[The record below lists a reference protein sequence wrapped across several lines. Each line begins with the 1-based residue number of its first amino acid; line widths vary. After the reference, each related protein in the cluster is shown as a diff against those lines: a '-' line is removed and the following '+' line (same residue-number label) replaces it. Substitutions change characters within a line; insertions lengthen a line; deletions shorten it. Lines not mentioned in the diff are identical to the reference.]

1 MGRRTRKAFTIKAL
15 GSELFLLAFLC
26 VCPLFLF
33 AQNTQSRSDTL
44 SFSTNDTL
52 QLSQKYLTPTSLR
65 ITTGAGEMVPA
76 NAYEVIPMAGQVVLR
91 DSSFADQELIFSYR
105 FFPRFLPQTFALRS
119 FRVEQDSTGDSTN
132 FIVVTPDPG
141 KEVPFII
148 PSNVK
153 RSGSISRGITVGNNQ
168 SLAVSSGLRLELAG
182 DLGDDLQIR
191 AAITDENIPIQPDGT
206 TQQIQDFDR
215 VFIQLIRQNDSI
227 ILGDFEINHRG
238 TQFANFYRNVQGIGV
253 RVKEK
258 NFYAGINGAV
268 AKGKFN
274 TNSFIGEE
282 GKQGPYRLTG
292 KNGERF
298 IIVLAG
304 SEKVFLNGKQMKRG
318 EGFDY
323 VMDYNS
329 GELRFTSQQ
338 IISTASR
345 IVVDFEYTDR
355 FYNRS
360 LMFADFGAQMAG
372 GKLRISGSYGRDAD
386 NQNAP
391 IDGAFSDEAL
401 DSLRQAGD
409 NLDLAFVTGI
419 DSVGPASVAT
429 ALRYARR
436 DTLFNGVSYE
446 RYVFS
451 SDTDAVYQ
459 VIFTNVGTGN
469 GFYQRNQS
477 LVNGTVFTWLP
488 PDSSG
493 QPTGNFAPIRVLV
506 PAKLHQVFDVKMTY
520 DLSDK
525 VQLYTEGALSDEDL
539 NRQSPVDDDDNVGLA
554 NKTGIRVQGVKLNDS
569 LTVRADVSHRYVEKR
584 YNNIDRVY
592 KVEYGREWNFDD
604 LGERLT
610 ENVTEGTTELRYSD
624 KVRVLA
630 NAGVRTYGTQLFSVK
645 QLYEA
650 ESRHKWL
657 QGKYTF
663 TTISTEN
670 RLDQSLSRWD
680 RHNGDIYK
688 TFGNIRVGTEIWLED
703 KENTRNDSAQVGT
716 FRFQDLKP
724 YVKYQLKDRLDLVLS
739 YNYRKE
745 YEYLDSLVR
754 DKSEAHTQYLKVIWQ
769 ARDNLSFQ
777 NTSSLRRFDVLDTAF
792 FRQNLTDNQT
802 FITNLQA
809 SYFTKNRLIFSNLI
823 YEATSEQLA
832 RQQVAYI
839 EVNPGQG
846 DYEWTDLDDDG
857 VQDLDEFQYSTNP
870 NRSNF
875 FSRIVVPTQQLFPT
889 TALNFSGNLKLD
901 LKKTV
906 PRSKNFFKETARNFL
921 SISNFRVSQKKTVG
935 TELDNYLID
944 IGDIFADTSL
954 LDAQYT
960 LRQDF
965 YFYRNNRR
973 GDIKLSY
980 VDNQS
985 KNFLESG
992 TETRTLTSYGSNQ
1005 RLNIGKSKSVENE
1018 FKWGTRTSF
1027 AESFNTRNYRID
1039 FIEVN
1044 PKMNF
1049 QINRKIRLTAGY
1061 TYKYKENTNDDLEV
1075 DAVVNLHKL
1084 SFDAKVNLKER
1095 NNIFAKLDLVQV
1107 GQTGE
1112 ANFAAEFELRE
1123 TLDPGF
1129 NAVWQ
1134 VFTTIYLTKTLELSV
1149 TYDGRASAE
1158 NRTLHTGRV
1167 QLKAFF

>member
-1 MGRRTRKAFTIKAL
+1 MGQLQCQGLDSNALRR
-15 GSELFLLAFLC
+15 GVFLLTFFLIAFQ
-26 VCPLFLF
+26 FSF
-33 AQNTQSRSDTL
+33 SQNTRPQKDTL
-44 SFSTNDTL
+44 RFSTGDTL
-52 QLSQKYLTPTSLR
+52 QLSQRYLTPNSLR
-65 ITTGAGEMVPA
+65 LVTP
-76 NAYEVIPMAGQVVLR
+76 AGQLIPATAYAADPLSGQIVLI
-91 DSSFADQELIFSYR
+91 DPQYAGQDIVFSYR
-105 FFPRFLPQTFALRS
+105 YFPRFLPETYALRR
-119 FRVEQDSTGDSTN
+119 FRIAEDSSGQE
-132 FIVVTPDPG
+132 FIVDVPDPG
-141 KEVPFII
+141 KEPPFII

-182 DLGDDLQIR
+182 DLGDDLEIR

-215 VFIQLIRQNDSI
+215 VYIQLIRQNDSV

-238 TQFANFYRNVQGIGV
+238 TQFANFYRNVQGIGI
-253 RVKEK
+253 RVQEK
-258 NFYAGINGAV
+258 NVKAGLSGAV

-274 TNSFIGEE
+274 TNSFQGEE

-292 KNGERF
+292 ENGERF

-304 SEKVFLNGKQMKRG
+304 SEKVYLNGQLVKRG

-360 LMFADFGAQMAG
+360 LIFADFGATLDEG
-372 GKLRISGSYGRDAD
+372 RLKISGSYGRDAD

-391 IDGAFSDEAL
+391 IDGEFSDEAL
-401 DSLRQAGD
+401 DSLRAAGD
-409 NLDLAFVTGI
+409 NLDLAFVSGV
-419 DSVGPASVAT
+419 DSVGLATVAT
-429 ALRYARR
+429 AIRYAQR
-436 DTLFNGVSYE
+436 DTVINGVSYE
-446 RYVFS
+446 RYVFA
-451 SDTDAVYQ
+451 SDSNAFYQ
-459 VIFTNVGTGN
+459 VIFTNVGPGN

-477 LVNGTVFTWLP
+477 LVNGTIFTWLP

-493 QPTGNFAPIRVLV
+493 QPTGSFAPIRVLV
-506 PAKLHQVFDVKMTY
+506 PASLHQVFDVKASY
-520 DLSDK
+520 DIGKKKKLR
-525 VQLYTEGALSDEDL
+525 VYTETAISSEDL
-539 NRQSPVDDDDNVGLA
+539 NRQSPIDDDDNAGLA
-554 NKTGIRVQGVKLNDS
+554 NKTGIRLQGVKLSDS
-569 LTVRADVSHRYVEKR
+569 LSVRADVSHRFVESR

-610 ENVTEGTTELRYSD
+610 ENVTEGLAELRYSD
-624 KVRVLA
+624 KVRFMA
-630 NAGVRTYGTQLFSVK
+630 NAGVRTFGTRLFSFK
-645 QLYEA
+645 QVYEA
-650 ESRHKWL
+650 ESKHKWI

-663 TTISTEN
+663 TTISTDD
-670 RLDQSLSRWD
+670 RQTGGFSRWD
-680 RHNGDIYK
+680 RHNGDVYK
-688 TFGNIRVGTEIWLED
+688 TLGNIRVGSEIWIED
-703 KENTRNDSAQVGT
+703 KANTRGDSVQSGT
-716 FRFQDLKP
+716 FRFYDYKP
-724 YVKYQLKDRLDLVLS
+724 YVRLKLQDKLDLLLS
-739 YNYRKE
+739 YNYRRE

-754 DKSEAHTQYLKVIWQ
+754 DKSEAHTQYMKVIWQ
-769 ARDNLSFQ
+769 PRDNLSLQ

-792 FRQNLTDNQT
+792 RSQNLENSQT
-802 FITNLQA
+802 FITNMQA

-832 RQQVAYI
+832 RKQVAYI

-846 DYEWTDLDDDG
+846 DYEWTDLNEDG
-857 VQDLDEFQYSTNP
+857 IQDLDEFQYSTNP

-875 FSRIVVPTQQLFPT
+875 FSRIVVPTQELFPT

-901 LKKTV
+901 LKKTI

-921 SISNFRVSQKKTVG
+921 SISNFRVSQKKTAG
-935 TELDNYLID
+935 TELENYLID
-944 IGDIFADTSL
+944 LGDIFADTSL

-960 LRQDF
+960 IRQDF
-965 YFYRNNRR
+965 YFYRNNKV

-980 VDNQS
+980 VDN
-985 KNFLESG
+985 KAKAFLDSG
-992 TETRTLTSYGSNQ
+992 TETRSLQSHGSNQ
-1005 RLNIGKSKSVENE
+1005 RLNIGKSKSLENE
-1018 FKWGTRTSF
+1018 VKFGDKSSF
-1027 AESFNTRNYRID
+1027 AQSFNTRNFNID

-1061 TYKYKENTNDDLEV
+1061 TYKHKENTNDSLRV

-1084 SFDAKVNLKER
+1084 SFDAKINLKER
-1095 NNIFAKLDLVQV
+1095 NNIFAKLDLVQI
-1107 GQTGE
+1107 GQTGD

-1123 TLDPGF
+1123 TLEPGF

-1134 VFTTIYLTKTLELSV
+1134 IFTTIYLTKTLELSV
-1149 TYDGRASAE
+1149 TYDGRASQDS
-1158 NRTLHTGRV
+1158 RVLHTGRV